1 MKCPFCSHLEDKVI
15 DSRLSQDGNATRRRR
30 ECLGCARRFTT
41 YEKIEVTLPHVV
53 KKNGMHVAFDR
64 RRILSGISKAC
75 EKRPVD
81 IEEIEAAVDRI
92 EALFQDSVESEVPT
106 SAIGEAVMDELR
118 TLDEVAYVRFASV
131 YREFRDIDE
140 FMSELKDLFELKKK
154 NKKDKDK
161 KNKK

>member
-1 MKCPFCSHLEDKVI
+1 MKCPYCSHLEDKVI

-30 ECLGCARRFTT
+30 ECLACARRFTT
-41 YEKIEVTLPHVV
+41 YEKIEVTFPHVI
-53 KKNGMHVAFDR
+53 KKGGMHVAFDR
-64 RRILSGISKAC
+64 ARILDGISKAC

-81 IEEIEAAVDRI
+81 IEDIEAAVDRI
-92 EALFQDSVESEVPT
+92 EALFQDYVESEVPT
-106 SAIGEAVMDELR
+106 SVIGEAVMDELR

-154 NKKDKDK
+154 NKKSK
-161 KNKK
+161 K